1 MTDSTLELE
10 LSGNTDIALL
20 SEDDWKQGQQ
30 VMRRFVDDKRQRMIR
45 IMELQ
50 EKISMIDNTID
61 TYSQI
66 WAEMYQKYNLM
77 CDLQHNLQ
85 TQSSTSS
92 LDRLRN
98 ALPGMIM
105 RTMYIPGITTLNINE
120 ESASL
125 APEYFHLW
133 NQFLP
138 IRKDIRDCMEDKIT
152 YTNEINSHY
161 EQLEKYKEYFRDIVP
176 RSSTT
181 LYCATCNE
189 SDKQFMS
196 FNPCGH
202 VLCVDCAPRLE
213 NCHMCRKKIKSRMS
227 LYL

>member
-1 MTDSTLELE
+1 MTNWNIIQMSESTLE
-10 LSGNTDIALL
+10 LSGNTDITLL
-20 SEDDWKQGQQ
+20 SEDEWKQGQK
-30 VMRRFVDDKRQRMIR
+30 VMSRFIEDKNRRMIR

-50 EKISMIDNTID
+50 EKISMIDKTID

-66 WAEMYQKYNLM
+66 WVEMYQKYNLM
-77 CDLQHNLQ
+77 CDLQQNLQ
-85 TQSSTSS
+85 T
-92 LDRLRN
+92 LRN
-98 ALPGMIM
+98 ALPRIIM
-105 RTMYIPGITTLNINE
+105 RTMYIPGITTMNINDE
-120 ESASL
+120 NASL

-138 IRKDIRDCMEDKIT
+138 IRKEIRHCMEDKIT